1 MYNYFGDL
9 MQTLKNTIESEI
21 EIKKSR
27 FISIIKNI
35 QSIEEFNTCIEEL
48 KVKYPKAT
56 HYCYGYICGNIERFS
71 DDGEPGGTAGVPIL
85 NVLKKEN
92 LNNIC
97 CVVIRYFGGIKLGAG
112 GLVRAYTK
120 SVTEALKST
129 EFIELEIGYKARISF
144 QYSQEKQINY
154 ILNNSKVLN
163 KEFLENVV
171 YTVLINDKVLEKL
184 NNYDLEILEKLYIE
198 KV

>member
-1 MYNYFGDL
+1 MRTIY
-9 MQTLKNTIESEI
+9 KTIENEI

-35 QSIEEFNTCIEEL
+35 QSIEEFNAYIEEL
-48 KVKYPKAT
+48 RIKYPKAT
-56 HYCYGYICGNIERFS
+56 HYCYGYICGNIEHFS
-71 DDGEPGGTAGVPIL
+71 DDGEPGGTAGAPIL

-120 SVTEALKST
+120 SVTEALKRA
-129 EFIELEIGYKARISF
+129 EFIELEIGYKIRLTF

-154 ILNNSKVLN
+154 VLNNSKVLN
-163 KEFLENVV
+163 KDFLENVV

>member
-9 MQTLKNTIESEI
+9 MRTLKNTIENEI
-21 EIKKSR
+21 EIKKSS

-35 QSIEEFNTCIEEL
+35 QSIEEFNAYIEEL
-48 KVKYPKAT
+48 KTKYPKAT
-56 HYCYGYICGNIERFS
+56 HYCYGYICSNIEHFS
-71 DDGEPGGTAGVPIL
+71 DDGEPGGTAGAPIL

-120 SVTEALKST
+120 SVTEALKRA
-129 EFIELEIGYKARISF
+129 EFIELEIGYKVRLTF

>member
-1 MYNYFGDL
+1 MPFEKMALYRKYLLFEN
-9 MQTLKNTIESEI
+9 EI
-21 EIKKSR
+21 LD
-27 FISIIKNI
+27 
-35 QSIEEFNTCIEEL
+35 EL
-48 KVKYPKAT
+48 K
-56 HYCYGYICGNIERFS
+56 E
-71 DDGEPGGTAGVPIL
+71 
-85 NVLKKEN
+85 
-92 LNNIC
+92 
-97 CVVIRYFGGIKLGAG
+97 
-112 GLVRAYTK
+112 

-129 EFIELEIGYKARISF
+129 EFIELEIGYKVRINF

>member
-1 MYNYFGDL
+1 MRTIY
-9 MQTLKNTIESEI
+9 KAIESEI

-71 DDGEPGGTAGVPIL
+71 DDGEPGGTAGTPIL

-112 GLVRAYTK
+112 GLVRNYAK
-120 SVTEALKST
+120 SARDALK
-129 EFIELEIGYKARISF
+129 IANIVQLIDGYRVLLELSYEDIKKVDYLLKDYIISNKT
-144 QYSQEKQINY
+144 YNDNVIYELLIDKDSIN
-154 ILNNSKVLN
+154 ILNG
-163 KEFLENVV
+163 
-171 YTVLINDKVLEKL
+171 Y
-184 NNYDLEILEKLYIE
+184 NYKIIEEIKIE
-198 KV
+198 RG

>member
-1 MYNYFGDL
+1 MRTIY
-9 MQTLKNTIESEI
+9 KTIENEI
-21 EIKKSR
+21 EIKKSS

-35 QSIEEFNTCIEEL
+35 QSTEEFNAYIEEL
-48 KVKYPKAT
+48 KTKYPKAT
-56 HYCYGYICGNIERFS
+56 HYCYGYICGNIEHFS
-71 DDGEPGGTAGVPIL
+71 DDGEPGGTAGAPIL

-120 SVTEALKST
+120 SVTEALKSA
-129 EFIELEIGYKARISF
+129 EFIELELGYKVRITF